1 MSTSMQNAP
10 ETHPRVDATISKDNM
25 YFLEHV
31 VFQVENSLF
40 KVPRHHFSEHSAV
53 FATTFTLPPGNDKPV
68 EGCNENYP
76 FKLQG
81 VKKADFQALLK
92 VLYPLQIPFS
102 YDSISFDEWVSIL
115 GLATMWEFS
124 VFRKLAIK
132 EMAAKGMDP
141 VSKVMLGQRYGI
153 PDWFRSGCYS
163 LVTRAVALTVGE
175 AEKIGLV
182 TAIRLYQIRDGSV
195 NGRRQLY
202 DYASYI
208 EKVLKE
214 ELKVCHLDEDAQT
227 QPAALL

>member
-1 MSTSMQNAP
+1 MSTTSTHDAP
-10 ETHPRVDATISKDNM
+10 ETLPTISKDKM
-25 YFLEHV
+25 YYLEHV
-31 VFQVENSLF
+31 VFQIIEGGISSKVEDSLF
-40 KVPRHHFSEHSAV
+40 KVPRHHFSENSAV

-92 VLYPLQIPFS
+92 VLYPFLQGLTVGHDDANRQIPFS
-102 YDSISFDEWVSIL
+102 YFNISFDEWVSIL

-124 VFRKLAIK
+124 VLRKLAIK

-153 PDWFRSGCYS
+153 SDWFRSGC
-163 LVTRAVALTVGE
+163 LNLATRAMPITLDE

-182 TAIRLYQIRDGSV
+182 TAIRLYQIRDGAVS
-195 NGRRQLY
+195 QL
-202 DYASYI
+202 
-208 EKVLKE
+208 
-214 ELKVCHLDEDAQT
+214 
-227 QPAALL
+227 